1 MRTKNSTDTTVTAS
15 SDFQFSLPKEL
26 QLEPKWSVAV
36 TKNATAHIYEIEQDK
51 LNRMTGDVIG
61 THTVYRVEVTSN
73 KTLLPPPNL
82 GNVRINR
89 HGYYDNSPAYENL
102 HDVVAYIRAVS
113 AGLAPKK
120 TKVVRMDETDGDDE

>member
-26 QLEPKWSVAV
+26 QLTPKWSVPV

-51 LNRMTGDVIG
+51 FNRNTGDVIG
-61 THTVYRVEVTSN
+61 TQTVYRVEVTNN
-73 KTLLPPPNL
+73 KTLMPPSNL
-82 GNVRINR
+82 GNVRNR
-89 HGYYDNSPAYENL
+89 YGYYDNSPVYENL
-102 HDVVAYIRAVS
+102 HNVVAYIRAVS

-120 TKVVRMDETDGDDE
+120 TKVVRVDETDGDDE